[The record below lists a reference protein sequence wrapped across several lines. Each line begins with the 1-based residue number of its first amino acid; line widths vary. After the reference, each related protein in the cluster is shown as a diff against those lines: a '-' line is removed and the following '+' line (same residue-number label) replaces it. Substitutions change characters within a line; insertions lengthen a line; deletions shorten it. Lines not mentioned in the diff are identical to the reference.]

1 MNQLHDTQTA
11 AACCMSM
18 ALVDLIQEIL
28 TLFVVVKL
36 LYKALVWI
44 YIVADW
50 LDNGIMIIFSTKG
63 GYLTQWHAY
72 YIEIRRH

>member
-1 MNQLHDTQTA
+1 MDCTSWLSRCVMNQLHDTQTA

-36 LYKALVWI
+36 LYKALV
-44 YIVADW
+44 
-50 LDNGIMIIFSTKG
+50 
-63 GYLTQWHAY
+63 
-72 YIEIRRH
+72 